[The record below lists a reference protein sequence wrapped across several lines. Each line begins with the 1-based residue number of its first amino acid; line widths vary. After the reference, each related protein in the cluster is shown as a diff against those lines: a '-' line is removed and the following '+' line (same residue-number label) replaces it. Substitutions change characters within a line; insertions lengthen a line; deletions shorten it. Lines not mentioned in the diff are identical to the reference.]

1 MGGTV
6 LPVSQEKEVRL
17 KDPAGL
23 GDGGGGEG
31 MKHRPPQDP
40 ATPLKELK
48 IKPAGS
54 GFTWDHLG
62 LGTRL
67 PHYLAV
73 SPSLEAFLHHPPYPA
88 PNFKVRQRVP
98 RESVASVSSPAGLAP
113 SRSPSLDEAPTASS
127 ALGILT
133 WGWEKGCRARPETV
147 CAPGEQSVN
156 LCTSCRS
163 GPGSRGSGGN
173 PAGPRAASH
182 SYLSP
187 ARPWH
192 SAVAALGSG
201 GESIGL
207 SWSVAQPACE
217 LRLRVSSLAPH
228 WGGCGES

>member
-17 KDPAGL
+17 KDPTGL
-23 GDGGGGEG
+23 EDGGGREG

-67 PHYLAV
+67 PHYLGV
-73 SPSLEAFLHHPPYPA
+73 SPPLEAFLHHPPYPA

-147 CAPGEQSVN
+147 CAPRGAVCEPPHLLQEWARLPGLRREPRGPQGCLSFISVPSTALAQRCSCPRVWWGEHRTELV
-156 LCTSCRS
+156 S
-163 GPGSRGSGGN
+163 GS
-173 PAGPRAASH
+173 ASM
-182 SYLSP
+182 
-187 ARPWH
+187 
-192 SAVAALGSG
+192 
-201 GESIGL
+201 
-207 SWSVAQPACE
+207 
-217 LRLRVSSLAPH
+217 
-228 WGGCGES
+228 